1 MPTVDRS
8 GDDVYQPLIRIST
21 NILETFR
28 LFFNRQE

>member
-1 MPTVDRS
+1 MPTFNGS
-8 GDDVYQPLIRIST
+8 DDVYQPLIRIST